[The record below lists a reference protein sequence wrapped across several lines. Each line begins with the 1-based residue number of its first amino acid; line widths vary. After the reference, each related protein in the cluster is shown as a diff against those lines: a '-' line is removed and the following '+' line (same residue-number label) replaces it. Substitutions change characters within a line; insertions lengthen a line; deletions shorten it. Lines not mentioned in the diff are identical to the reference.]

1 MSVEQSQSFRAG
13 PVWTQIADSLLGEG
27 REIDLATFRRPGAAV
42 NSRLASWDPG
52 HRSHMFFKHMLLN
65 TAAAESD
72 LFFEC
77 FDKIGDTSKGE
88 PLTIEARG
96 RRIDLDYLLAAQE
109 AALLR
114 GAGIAVKSVVEVG
127 AGFGRTCHAL
137 LRNLPLERY
146 TIVDLPETLAIS
158 SRYLQTVLTPAE
170 LARVR
175 FVPNTDAALVQA
187 SDLWVNIDSFAE
199 MEPGVVRA
207 YQQLIAAKGAWFYCR
222 NPVCKYTPDM
232 IGAAGVSKEAMDAA
246 LLSGLCREVA
256 DIYSETA
263 LAPHRKAAE
272 KLYRPAD
279 SWKVLVSEPSGPYRY
294 YQHLLFAKGA

>member
-13 PVWTQIADSLLGEG
+13 PVWTQIAEQLLGEG
-27 REIDLATFRRPGAAV
+27 RQVDLATFRRPGAAV

-65 TAAAESD
+65 TAASESD
-72 LFFEC
+72 LFYEC
-77 FDKIGDTSKGE
+77 FDRLGDTSMGD
-88 PLTIEARG
+88 PLTIECRG

-114 GAGIAVKSVVEVG
+114 AAGVKLASVAEVG

-137 LRNLPLERY
+137 VRNFALDRY

-158 SRYLQTVLTPAE
+158 SRYLKAVLTPAE
-170 LARVR
+170 FDRVQ
-175 FVPNTDAALVQA
+175 FVANTDAANVA
-187 SDLWVNIDSFAE
+187 ESDLWVNIDSFAE

-207 YQQLIAAKGAWFYCR
+207 YQAQVAAKGRWFYCR
-222 NPVCKYTPDM
+222 NPVCKYTPEM
-232 IGAAGVSKEAMDAA
+232 IGAAGVSKSAMEAA
-246 LLSGLCREVA
+246 LQSGLCREVA

-263 LAPHRKAAE
+263 LAPHRVEAE
-272 KLYRPAD
+272 QLYRPAPG
-279 SWKVLVSEPSGPYRY
+279 WKTLVNEPSLPYRY